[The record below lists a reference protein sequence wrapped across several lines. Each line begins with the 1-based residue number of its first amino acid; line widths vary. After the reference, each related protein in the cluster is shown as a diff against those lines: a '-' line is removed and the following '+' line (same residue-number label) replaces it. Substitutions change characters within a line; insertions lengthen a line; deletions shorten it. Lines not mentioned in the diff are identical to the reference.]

1 MNGFGEHSALDFRFY
16 FPDRIAHSTVKS
28 SELTR
33 REMQSGQG
41 IEDSVGGRKGSLS
54 TPPQKITSERPRPPP
69 PPPGQVGRDRAERNW
84 KEGESLGLGSRK
96 RYKTFIAS
104 CLFLY

>member
-1 MNGFGEHSALDFRFY
+1 MNGFGGHSALDFRFS

-33 REMQSGQG
+33 REMLSGQG

-54 TPPQKITSERPRPPP
+54 TLPQKITSERARHPQ
-69 PPPGQVGRDRAERNW
+69 GQVGRDPAERNW
-84 KEGESLGLGSRK
+84 KEVESLGLGSRK
-96 RYKTFIAS
+96 RYKIFIAS